1 MSNSPNKYHLFSPNT
16 LWYQIAISSP
26 GKFPQYIKKV
36 KLYFVVRNCSLQSLK
51 IIQKILSIFYVGIA
65 CQCQVYQVQPIVV
78 SFYIYCNTIHPYK
91 VTSLRSFSEAN
102 TDRYE
107 NRESIEVV
115 FASYY
120 ISKKQV
126 WLTKTE
132 SF

>member
-1 MSNSPNKYHLFSPNT
+1 MWVLRVSAK
-16 LWYQIAISSP
+16 
-26 GKFPQYIKKV
+26 YIK
-36 KLYFVVRNCSLQSLK
+36 CSPSSF
-51 IIQKILSIFYVGIA
+51 LSIN
-65 CQCQVYQVQPIVV
+65 
-78 SFYIYCNTIHPYK
+78 IYCNTIHPYK

-107 NRESIEVV
+107 NGESIEVV

-126 WLTKTE
+126 WLTKKE